1 MAGRAGPAPLT
12 QSILDPGAPNPDG
25 RLNAAANGFCFC
37 SILPGLDPSSVPDAS
52 SGLCSPHLSLGGTQR
67 VLVQAGARGRL
78 LSLPATDWR
87 REVGG
92 LIGPPEPRRLLPKP
106 RFENKDRTSLD
117 C

>member
-25 RLNAAANGFCFC
+25 RLDAAANGFCFC
-37 SILPGLDPSSVPDAS
+37 SILPRLDPPSVPDAS

-78 LSLPATDWR
+78 LSLPTTDWR